1 VRMAL
6 LAFDREHL
14 MVAALAALMVAGLV
28 VAFGAFVL
36 LRRERRAE
44 PEEEPSAETPGGE

>member
-1 VRMAL
+1 VRVAL

-14 MVAALAALMVAGLV
+14 MVAALAALMMAGLV

-44 PEEEPSAETPGGE
+44 QMEEPSAEAPGGE